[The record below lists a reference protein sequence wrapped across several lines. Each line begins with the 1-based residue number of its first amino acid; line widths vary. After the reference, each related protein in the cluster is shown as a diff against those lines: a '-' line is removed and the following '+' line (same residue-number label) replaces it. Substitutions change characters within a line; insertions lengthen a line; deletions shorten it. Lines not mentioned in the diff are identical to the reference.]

1 MNEFRRL
8 YKGIDRFIE
17 TTGKGISFLILVL
30 IFIMVYE
37 VLARYLF
44 NAPTKWAYDL
54 SYMIGGTGM
63 LLGAGYSLFH
73 NVHVR
78 VDIIYDKASSRYKRI
93 VDTAGSIVFLL
104 PMVFILTQDA
114 WKEAV
119 RVFVQG
125 TRSDYGIWMPILWPY
140 RTGMAVALT
149 LFLVAGISFL
159 IKNIISLKTGED
171 LLGKAEEL

>member
-1 MNEFRRL
+1 MNVFRRL
-8 YKGIDRFIE
+8 YKIIDRFTE
-17 TTGKGISFLILVL
+17 TTGKGVSFLILVL

-54 SYMIGGTGM
+54 SYMVGGTGM
-63 LLGAGYSLFH
+63 LLGAGYSLLH

-78 VDIIYDKASSRYKRI
+78 VDIIYDKASSKYKRI
-93 VDTAGSIVFLL
+93 VDTVGSIVFML
-104 PMVFILTQDA
+104 PMVFILMQDA
-114 WKEAV
+114 WKEAI
-119 RVFVQG
+119 RVFIWG
-125 TRSDYGIWMPILWPY
+125 TRSDYGIWMPVLWPY
-140 RTGMAVALT
+140 RTGMAIAFT
-149 LFLVAGISFL
+149 LFFVAGISFL